1 VDTRDAA
8 QSSSAKTFS
17 SAQGPLAG
25 IRVLEIE
32 SIGPGPFASMLLA
45 DLGANVLRIA
55 RPATADQRTRN
66 PVLER
71 GRSGTLH
78 LDLKSLA
85 DHERV
90 SRLIVRADALVEGFR
105 PGVME
110 RLRIGPEECLALN
123 PRLVYGRVT
132 GWGRTGPLAKAAGHD
147 INYIALSGALYACG
161 TRESGPIPP
170 LNLVG
175 DFGGGGLLLALGMV
189 SALFEMRTS
198 GRGQV
203 VDTAMVEGAGML
215 MSMIYGLRATGG
227 WAAARAGN
235 LLDGSAYFYRCYQC
249 SCGGWMAVG
258 AIELEFRRIFLERL
272 GLAPEITAI
281 LQAGDLNSATH
292 ARIAAIFATQTRR
305 HWEGTFEASDA
316 CVSPVLD
323 LDEVAAH
330 PQNVASNGFQM
341 LNGALHPVP
350 VPRFSR
356 TPLLDPRAPM
366 DDAAK
371 LADWDL

>member
-1 VDTRDAA
+1 MAI
-8 QSSSAKTFS
+8 S

-25 IRVLEIE
+25 IRLLEIE

-55 RPATADQRTRN
+55 RPARTDQRTPN

-85 DHERV
+85 DYELLV
-90 SRLIVRADALVEGFR
+90 RLIGRADALVEGFR

-132 GWGRTGPLAKAAGHD
+132 GWGRTGPFANSAGHD
-147 INYIALSGALYACG
+147 INYIALSGALHACG
-161 TRESGPIPP
+161 TRDSGPVPP
-170 LNLVG
+170 LNLAG
-175 DFGGGGLLLALGMV
+175 DLGGGGLLLALGIV

-203 VDTAMVEGAGML
+203 VDTAMVEGASML
-215 MSMIYGLRATGG
+215 MSMIYGLRATGQ
-227 WAAARAGN
+227 WPAARAGN
-235 LLDGSAYFYRCYQC
+235 ILDGSAYFYRCYQC
-249 SCGGWMAVG
+249 SCGGWVAVG
-258 AIELEFRRIFLERL
+258 AIEPEFRRIFLQRL
-272 GLAPEITAI
+272 GIESEITAI
-281 LQAGDLNSATH
+281 LQGGDSNAATH
-292 ARIAAIFATQTRR
+292 ARIGAIFATQPRQ
-305 HWEGTFEASDA
+305 HWERVFEASDA

-323 LDEVAAH
+323 IDEVVAH

-356 TPLLDPRAPM
+356 TPLRDPRPPM
-366 DDAAK
+366 DNAAQ
-371 LADWDL
+371 LAEWDL